1 MINKKKDKE
10 LTEHILSL
18 CEPIDCGIFSPP
30 MKAQVALNELCRYF
44 LGEDWYDA
52 SGVTSPEQVNTM
64 IVYEIEKHYKGTKK
78 KNIYFD

>member
-30 MKAQVALNELCRYF
+30 MKA
-44 LGEDWYDA
+44 
-52 SGVTSPEQVNTM
+52 
-64 IVYEIEKHYKGTKK
+64 
-78 KNIYFD
+78 